1 MTGGETGD
9 MMKVEEVMDEEVIL
23 LQENEQVGHARNLML
38 KNGISRI
45 VVTDAE
51 GKPVGMVT
59 EKDLT
64 HKMRGDGPKWKRRP
78 IDKISIRRVMSEGIL
93 TTRPQDELQEVVELM
108 LKNNVSSI
116 PVVDENALVGMISK
130 TDLIKFYKDKF
141 QGTWKVFDLMTSEVI
156 TANENH
162 SIEHVIGI
170 MEDKKIGKVVIVRD
184 NEPVGIITPE
194 NISFAYVE
202 DPETGVSVEKIYFIR
217 SSDGKNKKE
226 VREVSMLTAGDIMHN
241 HLIKIGK
248 DEDVTKAADLML
260 NEEISGVPVVEKDEL
275 VGIITKTD
283 IIRGI
288 Q

>member
-1 MTGGETGD
+1 LTGGTGD
-9 MMKVEEVMDEEVIL
+9 KMKVEEVMNEEVIL
-23 LQENEQVGHARNLML
+23 MQENEQVGHARNLML
-38 KNGISRI
+38 KHGVSRI
-45 VVTDAE
+45 LVVDEE
-51 GKPVGMVT
+51 GKPAGMVT

-78 IDKISIRRVMSEGIL
+78 IDKISIRRVMSEGLL
-93 TTRPQDELQEVVELM
+93 TTRPQAELQEIVELI

-116 PVVDENALVGMISK
+116 PVVDENTIIGIITK
-130 TDLIKFYKDKF
+130 TDLIKFYMNKF
-141 QGTWKVFDLMTSEVI
+141 QGKWKVSDLMTSDVI

-170 MEDKKIGKVVIVRD
+170 MEDKNIGKVVIVRD

-202 DPETGVSVEKIYFIR
+202 DPETGVSVEKIHFIR
-217 SSDGKNKKE
+217 NSDGKNKKE

-241 HLIKIGK
+241 HLIKIEK
-248 DEDVTKAADLML
+248 DEDVTKAANLMFD
-260 NEEISGVPVVEKDEL
+260 EEISGVPVVENDEL

>member
-1 MTGGETGD
+1 
-9 MMKVEEVMDEEVIL
+9 MMKVEEVMNEEVIL
-23 LQENEQVGHARNLML
+23 MQENEQVGHARNLML
-38 KNGISRI
+38 KHGVSRI
-45 VVTDAE
+45 VVVDEE
-51 GKPVGMVT
+51 GKPAGMVT

-78 IDKISIRRVMSEGIL
+78 IDKISIRRVMSEGLL
-93 TTRPQDELQEVVELM
+93 TTRPQNDLQEVVELI
-108 LKNNVSSI
+108 LKNNVGSI
-116 PVVDENALVGMISK
+116 PVVDENAIIGIITK
-130 TDLIKFYKDKF
+130 TDLIKFYRNKF
-141 QGTWKVFDLMTSEVI
+141 QGRWKVSDLMTSGVI

-170 MEDKKIGKVVIVRD
+170 MEDKNIGKVVIVRD

-217 SSDGKNKKE
+217 TSDGKNKKE

-248 DEDVTKAADLML
+248 DEDVAKAADLMFD
-260 NEEISGVPVVEKDEL
+260 EEISGVPVVENDEL

>member
-1 MTGGETGD
+1 MTGDTGD
-9 MMKVEEVMDEEVIL
+9 MMKVEEVMNEDVIL
-23 LQENEQVGHARNLML
+23 MQENEQVGHARNLML

-45 VVTDAE
+45 MVVDDE
-51 GKPVGMVT
+51 GTPVGMVT

-93 TTRPQDELQEVVELM
+93 TTRPQDELQGVVELM

-116 PVVDENALVGMISK
+116 PVVDENILIGIVSK

-141 QGTWKVFDLMTSEVI
+141 QGRWKVFDLMTSEVI

-162 SIEHVIGI
+162 SIEHIIGI
-170 MEDKKIGKVVIVRD
+170 MEDKKIGKVVVVRD

-217 SSDGKNKKE
+217 NSDGKNKKE

-248 DEDVTKAADLML
+248 DEDVAKAAELML
-260 NEEISGVPVVEKDEL
+260 NEEISGVPVVENDIL